1 VLRVHGTLTTNVGE
15 RGIREVI
22 REAVGDGARTVVVN
36 LEDATAIDSSG
47 VSDLA
52 SGHKVLANN
61 GGALKLCCL
70 SKKIKDIFVIT
81 RLDSVFESYDTEA
94 AALASVTAK

>member
-1 VLRVHGTLTTNVGE
+1 MLRVHGTLTTNVGE

-36 LEDATAIDSSG
+36 LEDATTIDSSG

-52 SGHKVLANN
+52 SGHKVLAKN
-61 GGALKLCCL
+61 GAALKLCCVG
-70 SKKIKDIFVIT
+70 KKLKDIFVIT
-81 RLDSVFESYDTEA
+81 RLDAVFESYETEA
-94 AALASVTAK
+94 DALASAGGK